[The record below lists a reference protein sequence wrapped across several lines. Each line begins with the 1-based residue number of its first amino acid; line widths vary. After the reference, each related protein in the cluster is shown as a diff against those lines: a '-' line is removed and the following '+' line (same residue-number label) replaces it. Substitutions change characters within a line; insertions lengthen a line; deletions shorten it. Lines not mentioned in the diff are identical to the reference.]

1 MKSGELQ
8 QLNEHRL
15 QDHFA
20 DAHAE
25 GNCSGQWSVVFKEA
39 VPYPVEGLGM
49 ITLVKAPFVVCDHC
63 QALYFYPGL
72 EQDIRRRLAERL
84 INDGN
89 ALDKKQ
95 LRFLRVVSGL
105 TQQQTAD
112 ALNMDVKEYNKFESV
127 TNTTRAMSIDRQFRL
142 RVLYARLLGLDLNK
156 LASLADHQHPDDAVL
171 LSPRIEADPELLRRL
186 AF

>member
-1 MKSGELQ
+1 MRSGNIERLD
-8 QLNEHRL
+8 EHRL
-15 QDHFA
+15 QEQFA

-25 GNCSGQWSVVFKEA
+25 GKCPGHWHVAVKEA
-39 VPYPVEGLGM
+39 VPYPIEGLGM
-49 ITLVKAPFVVCDHC
+49 VTVVNAPFVTCDHC

-72 EQDIRRRLAERL
+72 EEEIRRSLAERL
-84 INDGN
+84 VNDGN

-95 LRFLRVVSGL
+95 LRFLRIVSGL

-142 RVLYARLLGLDLNK
+142 RVLYARLLRLDLTK
-156 LASLADHQHPDDAVL
+156 LASLADHQHPDEAVL
-171 LSPRIEADPELLRRL
+171 LSTRVETDPELLRRL